1 MKKLYLK
8 PHTKLNIFNY
18 HQTLLNETS
27 PRGVEVGD
35 GNTTLP
41 GAVGERTEDDD
52 PFHNSAGSGTGQ
64 GSGGGGNRSKAYQV
78 WEY

>member
-1 MKKLYLK
+1 MKKVYLK

-27 PRGVEVGD
+27 PRGAAGGVTEGKD
-35 GNTTLP
+35 GLP
-41 GAVGERTEDDD
+41 KDVNERTEDDE
-52 PFHNSAGSGTGQ
+52 FNTGGQ
-64 GSGGGGNRSKAYQV
+64 GTGGGGNRSKAYQV